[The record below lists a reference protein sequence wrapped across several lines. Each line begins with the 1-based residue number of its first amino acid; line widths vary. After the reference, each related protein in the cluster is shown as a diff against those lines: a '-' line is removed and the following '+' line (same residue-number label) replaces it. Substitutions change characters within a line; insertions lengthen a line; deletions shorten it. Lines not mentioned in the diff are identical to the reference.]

1 MGISSLGLTL
11 FACSLL
17 FLTNPG
23 VVSAQ
28 REYQRPVDSVI
39 TGRPVMSLA
48 EFELIV
54 RREGAKAGLAPGMI
68 ENVMAEVRRRYT
80 QRILPVSEQQYAFL
94 SQLYMNQV
102 PYEIAERFLAH
113 LRAGVPCAADIGFL
127 EAVRSVELSQA
138 ARVADQKEV
147 LRPRPVEQ
155 PLPLY
160 SQAGREAAV
169 EGTVVMRCV
178 ILEDGTVANCRC
190 IRTLGYG
197 LDEAAVLTIQSKW
210 KFEPGLFDGR
220 PVPVEATLEVS
231 YRLY

>member
-1 MGISSLGLTL
+1 MGISNLCLAL
-11 FACSLL
+11 FACSSL
-17 FLTNPG
+17 FLTGPER
-23 VVSAQ
+23 VSTQGA
-28 REYQRPVDSVI
+28 YQRPVDSVI

-68 ENVMAEVRRRYT
+68 DNVMAEVRRRYT
-80 QRILPVSEQQYAFL
+80 QRILPVSERQYAFL
-94 SQLYMNQV
+94 SLLYMNQA
-102 PYEIAERFLAH
+102 PCEIAERFLAG
-113 LRAGVPCAADIGFL
+113 LRASVPCAVDTGFL
-127 EAVRSVELSQA
+127 EAVRSVALSQA

-147 LRPRPVEQ
+147 LRPRPIEQ
-155 PLPLY
+155 PLPPY
-160 SQAGREAAV
+160 SEAGREAAV

-197 LDEAAVLTIQSKW
+197 LDEAAMLAIQSKW

-220 PVPVEATLEVS
+220 PVPVEATVEVT